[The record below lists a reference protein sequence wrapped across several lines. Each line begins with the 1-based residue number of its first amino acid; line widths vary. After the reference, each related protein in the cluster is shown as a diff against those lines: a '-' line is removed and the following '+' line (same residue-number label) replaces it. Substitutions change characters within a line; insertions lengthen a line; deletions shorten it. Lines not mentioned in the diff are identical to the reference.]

1 MLFTASNST
10 ACWFD
15 WWSGAEESWRVLC
28 RCCVVWRHAG
38 SIRETL
44 FVGHERLCIV
54 VYCSVINASFC
65 FLQCMICS
73 HHASSSSPLF
83 ICAESIIG
91 CIFSPLD
98 LFNTFLPFLIFAHR
112 DLYDI
117 CFVYDEMEI
126 CRYWLNGWI
135 SFCSRCA
142 SGLSYEKD

>member
-1 MLFTASNST
+1 MSVCSLRRLIRPLVDST
-10 ACWFD
+10 DDREQRGKLEGGGAAVSFD
-15 WWSGAEESWRVLC
+15 G
-28 RCCVVWRHAG
+28 AG

-98 LFNTFLPFLIFAHR
+98 LFNTFLPFLIFAYR

-126 CRYWLNGWI
+126 YRYWLNG
-135 SFCSRCA
+135 
-142 SGLSYEKD
+142 